1 MLILAGISIAMLTG
15 DNGILKK
22 ATTAK
27 EETTRA
33 SAEEKV
39 KIAIVGSYNTNGRI
53 DKDELNENL
62 EKLEGIDKNTLPI
75 ESLPTTVI
83 VDGYDIEIEGKMEL
97 GKLKPGVIVTEE
109 NREYEKN
116 GTAIIPVGFAIVPR
130 LDDVSEGLV
139 ISDVANDTENQGNQF
154 VWVPVTDINNFKTI
168 AGYQNGNLQNIT
180 NFSQSEPYIDGYS
193 TEQQEYNK
201 MKSSVEKNQGFYIG
215 RYETGRYENEIVIK
229 KNMTVHNGIAWG
241 ANMKDGNGGAVLL
254 SKKFAGDKGY
264 TSVTSTLCYGVQ
276 WDATMQFMDNNYI
289 NGTCSDTSYIK
300 K

>member
-1 MLILAGISIAMLTG
+1 MLTG
-15 DNGILKK
+15 DNGILNK

-75 ESLPTTVI
+75 ESLPATVI

-97 GKLKPGVIVTEE
+97 GKLKPGVIVTEK

-116 GTAIIPVGFAIVPR
+116 GTAIIPVGFAIVPG

-139 ISDVANDTENQGNQF
+139 ISDIANDTENQGNQF

-193 TEQQEYNK
+193 TEQQEYNE

-215 RYETGRYENEIVIK
+215 RYEAGVEGNTEVVK
-229 KNMTVHNGIAWG
+229 KNMTVHNNISWG

-254 SKKFAGDKGY
+254 SKEFAGDKGY

>member
-130 LDDVSEGLV
+130 LDDV
-139 ISDVANDTENQGNQF
+139 GNQF

-193 TEQQEYNK
+193 TEQQEYNE

-229 KNMTVHNGIAWG
+229 KVH
-241 ANMKDGNGGAVLL
+241 
-254 SKKFAGDKGY
+254 
-264 TSVTSTLCYGVQ
+264 
-276 WDATMQFMDNNYI
+276 QFHSFY
-289 NGTCSDTSYIK
+289 
-300 K
+300 